1 MPIAVTYHKLVD
13 VSLNPQND
21 IFNITAKTG
30 DYLQSQVAQ
39 TLVKHDDN
47 LMDCFTTTETIAMA

>member
-1 MPIAVTYHKLVD
+1 MRYHKLVD